1 METPAQNLFIVE
13 DNPMNASNL
22 MNYLKKRFHQS
33 LNISMFQDGET
44 LLKNVDDKTAIVVL
58 DYDLKGEKADQLLKD
73 IKSINPHTE
82 VIVLS
87 SDLEIGTAIDAYR
100 NGAKTVVHKGK
111 NEAKKVRS
119 TIYRI
124 LYFPVTVIRRFF
136 GLKELL
142 AIFIV
147 EVLYILVVVLIGLY
161 IYNKL

>member
-1 METPAQNLFIVE
+1 METHTQNLFIVE

-33 LNISMFQDGET
+33 LTISTFLDGES
-44 LLKNVDDKTAIVVL
+44 LLKKVDDKTAIVVL
-58 DYDLKGEKADQLLKD
+58 DYDLKGERADKLLVA
-73 IKSINPHTE
+73 IKEINPFTE

-100 NGAKTVVHKGK
+100 KGASNIVHKGK
-111 NEAKKVRS
+111 NDVKKIRS
-119 TIYRI
+119 IVYRI
-124 LYFPVTVIRRFF
+124 MYYPVEVIKRFF

-147 EVLYILVVVLIGLY
+147 EILYIGLVVFIGMK
-161 IYNKL
+161 IFT